1 MAIRT
6 EPQYADFTTHFF
18 QHPVSNDLA
27 RITDFEAVKRSIKS
41 LILTDKYER
50 LLDPNIGSNVNRLLF
65 EPVDGTTSI
74 VLQGYIQEVI
84 SNYEPR
90 ATLED
95 VVIVPDEDNNAYRIT
110 IYFSVIFS
118 EEIQTVEILDR
129 KSVV

>member
-6 EPQYADFTTHFF
+6 EPQYADFTTQFF

-118 EEIQTVEILDR
+118 EEIQTVEIFLQR
-129 KSVV
+129 AR

>member
-6 EPQYADFTTHFF
+6 EPQYADFTTQFF

-84 SNYEPR
+84 ANYEPR

-95 VVIVPDEDNNAYRIT
+95 VVIIPDEDNNAYRIT

-118 EEIQTVEILDR
+118 EEIQTVELFLQR
-129 KSVV
+129 AR

>member
-6 EPQYADFTTHFF
+6 EPQYADFTVQFF

-118 EEIQTVEILDR
+118 EEIQTVEIFLQR
-129 KSVV
+129 AR